1 MATSNRKPSDDG
13 HWLDEEMAEVGKML
27 KDLTIQKG
35 APLTDDEI
43 VEFYMKNRNTVSV
56 DPASLKNKYKNLINF
71 YQDEVGF
78 DSAGTPVTKMVYKD
92 GKLVQEQVGSNS
104 KQDAWSQLV
113 NKDLTPPDNL
123 MTDPMG
129 SQAHQYKSDMYN
141 AISQQE
147 AEYNRSL
154 GVAEADAYRMLAAQ
168 QQQLEDQ
175 IASTRMKYIRAGA
188 STNQLAVQDLNNLM
202 TSQQMAQ
209 GIAGQAMQQR
219 AGAGQQFA
227 QQRANITGSMYDL
240 IAQNQAVG
248 AQNYASYLN
257 WDATKNNTAYQF
269 TAHPDGLKLFEDYFK

>member
-1 MATSNRKPSDDG
+1 
-13 HWLDEEMAEVGKML
+13 ML

-43 VEFYMKNRNTVSV
+43 VEFYMKNRNMVSV
-56 DPASLKNKYKNLINF
+56 DPTSLKNKYKNLINF

-78 DSAGTPVTKMVYKD
+78 DSAGTPVTKLVYKD
-92 GKLVQEQVGSNS
+92 GKFVQEQVGS

-123 MTDPMG
+123 MTDPTG
-129 SQAHQYKSDMYN
+129 GQAQQYKSDMYN

-209 GIAGQAMQQR
+209 GIAGQSMQQR

-227 QQRANITGSMYDL
+227 QQRANVTGSMYDL

-248 AQNYASYLN
+248 AQNYATYAN

-269 TAHPDGLKLFEDYFK
+269 TAHPNGLKLLEDYFK

>member
-13 HWLDEEMAEVGKML
+13 NWWGGQMTDVGKML

-35 APLTDDEI
+35 APLTDNELS
-43 VEFYMKNRNTVSV
+43 VFRKKYSNMLYGVSHSS
-56 DPASLKNKYKNLINF
+56 DLKRKYNSLINF
-71 YQDEVGF
+71 YQDEIGF
-78 DSAGTPVTKMVYKD
+78 DSAGAPVTQLAYQD
-92 GKLVQEQVGSNS
+92 GQLTDKAVGS

-123 MTDPMG
+123 MTNPMG
-129 SQAHQYKSDMYN
+129 SQAQQYKSDMYN

-269 TAHPDGLKLFEDYFK
+269 TAHPDGLKLFGNYVK